1 MSLAS
6 QALSAATLTLVALA
20 VFIVGSRFG
29 QRNVDHWLTDEER
42 QQLQRIQR
50 PWWPIVLALGLA
62 IALLQRTVP
71 MDSSIPIAMV
81 IGQAVFL
88 GTYLGLLAALA
99 RIDMICR
106 LLPDQLTASLLM
118 SGLLFHAVFET
129 GGLVAGITGAALGY
143 GLLWLLA
150 SLFQRLRGQEAMGR
164 GDFFMAA
171 GLGAWLGWYGLPM
184 ALMLA
189 SGSALI
195 AAVALHFMNMRKPGQ
210 NPDTKENRSLL
221 KREIAFGPAL
231 CLGGIATL
239 VLHHG

>member
-1 MSLAS
+1 MILAS
-6 QALSAATLTLVALA
+6 QLISAATLTLVAML
-20 VFIVGSRFG
+20 VFALGSRLG
-29 QRNVDHWLTDEER
+29 QRNIDHWLSAQER
-42 QQLQRIQR
+42 QQLRRIQR
-50 PWWPIVLALGLA
+50 PWWLIVIALGLA

-71 MDSSIPIAMV
+71 MGLSMPAMVV

-99 RIDMICR
+99 RIDMACR
-106 LLPDQLTASLLM
+106 LLPDQLTAGLLI

-129 GGLVAGITGAALGY
+129 GGLVAGVIGAALGY

-150 SLFQRLRGQEAMGR
+150 SLFERLRGREAMGR

-189 SGSALI
+189 SGSALV
-195 AAVALHFMNMRKPGQ
+195 AAVALHVMRTRQHRERPEADDKRG
-210 NPDTKENRSLL
+210 LL
-221 KREIAFGPAL
+221 QQEVAFGPAL
-231 CLGGIATL
+231 CFGGIATL
-239 VLHHG
+239 ILHHG